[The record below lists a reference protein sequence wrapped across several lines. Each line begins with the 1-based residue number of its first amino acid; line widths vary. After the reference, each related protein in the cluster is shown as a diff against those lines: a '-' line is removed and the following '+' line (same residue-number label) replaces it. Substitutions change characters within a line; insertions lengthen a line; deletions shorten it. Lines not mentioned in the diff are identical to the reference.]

1 METRTERRTG
11 VGLSRRTLLAG
22 TAAAAGA
29 SAISWKVIA
38 EQIETLKKEGWEANP
53 VACKVCGGGCG
64 LIIMKKTGVKP
75 SLATVRVF
83 PNPTH
88 PQRGMCGRASQAAM
102 LWASPYRLKKPL
114 KRVGARGEGKFK
126 EVSWD
131 EALDG
136 IAKQL
141 KPIVE
146 KYGES
151 SVVYTSHTLSGIQK
165 WASFTLGTINQIGHQ
180 ATCNTAGNAGRI
192 LAFGKKYQGKNKIDP
207 DYDHASVIMLVGRS
221 INCPMG
227 VAHRLVEAKDR
238 GAKVIFVNPWQPDP
252 ALGTADWIPVVPG
265 TDGALIFS
273 MLQVMIRKKLYD
285 AEFLARQTNAA
296 YLVSSDDGHPITKA
310 ELTGTDSDADK
321 ALYAMR
327 TKAGTVV
334 FRGVKTEK
342 VTDPATGKEKEVQSF
357 IENAGDVPELE
368 WNGELK
374 TKAGAV
380 IPVKTVF
387 MAYAEEAAKYEP
399 AAAAKI
405 TGIAADR
412 IVRLARLMAT
422 KKGVFEDNWY
432 SSRNGN
438 DVELCHLLCAANAF
452 IRNVDQ
458 QGGLCVEES
467 SGLTSSSIKFD
478 AKTKTCTAPNGNTW
492 EITNTLRA
500 DQAYFPAAPGSFFA
514 LQKELEEEKPY
525 PVKALFVTASNL
537 LQREANTDRMRK
549 MLMKFDLVVV
559 QDVMPQE
566 TCDYADYV
574 LPATMF
580 LEKGG
585 VTGIEFAREMGGA
598 IQRNAPGLPIP
609 DGNES
614 RDDLFPLLEVIRR
627 AWPDRAARLGY
638 TKECKTNAEFR
649 KWNKTLSEGYGL
661 PKLMADLEAKDPE
674 KAKAVK
680 ESLDANGWAVV
691 KPKAYGT
698 YPYKKP
704 FDTPTG
710 KMEIYA
716 FWPYL
721 KANRKGVPGLPAW
734 EPVKAY
740 TLPSKPN
747 EFYMVSGK
755 NLQGN
760 SGLGMFGPGSH
771 ANSERRAVMNPDD
784 AARIGVR
791 ENALLEIRAIDTGF
805 TEKSRVHLSYR
816 IKQGCLHMPGFSGGT
831 RSKLLRAMSP
841 ETADWME
848 EGVNPNWFAT
858 GYASPVFGPLANNG
872 SVSVKVLS
880 D

>member
-165 WASFTLGTINQIGHQ
+165 WASFTLGTINQIGHE

-273 MLQVMIRKKLYD
+273 MLQVMIREKLYD

-342 VTDPATGKEKEVQSF
+342 VTDPATRKEKEV
-357 IENAGDVPELE
+357 
-368 WNGELK
+368 
-374 TKAGAV
+374 
-380 IPVKTVF
+380 
-387 MAYAEEAAKYEP
+387 
-399 AAAAKI
+399 
-405 TGIAADR
+405 
-412 IVRLARLMAT
+412 
-422 KKGVFEDNWY
+422 
-432 SSRNGN
+432 
-438 DVELCHLLCAANAF
+438 
-452 IRNVDQ
+452 
-458 QGGLCVEES
+458 
-467 SGLTSSSIKFD
+467 
-478 AKTKTCTAPNGNTW
+478 
-492 EITNTLRA
+492 
-500 DQAYFPAAPGSFFA
+500 
-514 LQKELEEEKPY
+514 
-525 PVKALFVTASNL
+525 
-537 LQREANTDRMRK
+537 
-549 MLMKFDLVVV
+549 
-559 QDVMPQE
+559 
-566 TCDYADYV
+566 
-574 LPATMF
+574 
-580 LEKGG
+580 
-585 VTGIEFAREMGGA
+585 
-598 IQRNAPGLPIP
+598 
-609 DGNES
+609 
-614 RDDLFPLLEVIRR
+614 
-627 AWPDRAARLGY
+627 
-638 TKECKTNAEFR
+638 
-649 KWNKTLSEGYGL
+649 
-661 PKLMADLEAKDPE
+661 
-674 KAKAVK
+674 
-680 ESLDANGWAVV
+680 
-691 KPKAYGT
+691 
-698 YPYKKP
+698 
-704 FDTPTG
+704 
-710 KMEIYA
+710 
-716 FWPYL
+716 
-721 KANRKGVPGLPAW
+721 
-734 EPVKAY
+734 
-740 TLPSKPN
+740 
-747 EFYMVSGK
+747 
-755 NLQGN
+755 
-760 SGLGMFGPGSH
+760 
-771 ANSERRAVMNPDD
+771 
-784 AARIGVR
+784 
-791 ENALLEIRAIDTGF
+791 
-805 TEKSRVHLSYR
+805 
-816 IKQGCLHMPGFSGGT
+816 
-831 RSKLLRAMSP
+831 
-841 ETADWME
+841 
-848 EGVNPNWFAT
+848 
-858 GYASPVFGPLANNG
+858 
-872 SVSVKVLS
+872 
-880 D
+880 

>member
-1 METRTERRTG
+1 ME
-11 VGLSRRTLLAG
+11 
-22 TAAAAGA
+22 
-29 SAISWKVIA
+29 
-38 EQIETLKKEGWEANP
+38 EG
-53 VACKVCGGGCG
+53 
-64 LIIMKKTGVKP
+64 
-75 SLATVRVF
+75 
-83 PNPTH
+83 
-88 PQRGMCGRASQAAM
+88 
-102 LWASPYRLKKPL
+102 
-114 KRVGARGEGKFK
+114 
-126 EVSWD
+126 
-131 EALDG
+131 
-136 IAKQL
+136 
-141 KPIVE
+141 
-146 KYGES
+146 
-151 SVVYTSHTLSGIQK
+151 
-165 WASFTLGTINQIGHQ
+165 
-180 ATCNTAGNAGRI
+180 
-192 LAFGKKYQGKNKIDP
+192 
-207 DYDHASVIMLVGRS
+207 
-221 INCPMG
+221 
-227 VAHRLVEAKDR
+227 
-238 GAKVIFVNPWQPDP
+238 
-252 ALGTADWIPVVPG
+252 
-265 TDGALIFS
+265 
-273 MLQVMIRKKLYD
+273 
-285 AEFLARQTNAA
+285 
-296 YLVSSDDGHPITKA
+296 
-310 ELTGTDSDADK
+310 
-321 ALYAMR
+321 
-327 TKAGTVV
+327 
-334 FRGVKTEK
+334 
-342 VTDPATGKEKEVQSF
+342 
-357 IENAGDVPELE
+357 
-368 WNGELK
+368 
-374 TKAGAV
+374 
-380 IPVKTVF
+380 
-387 MAYAEEAAKYEP
+387 
-399 AAAAKI
+399 
-405 TGIAADR
+405 
-412 IVRLARLMAT
+412 
-422 KKGVFEDNWY
+422 
-432 SSRNGN
+432 
-438 DVELCHLLCAANAF
+438 
-452 IRNVDQ
+452 
-458 QGGLCVEES
+458 
-467 SGLTSSSIKFD
+467 SGLTSSAIKFD
-478 AKTKTCTAPNGNTW
+478 GKTKTCTAPNGTTW

-500 DQAYFPAAPGSFFA
+500 DHAYFPEAPGSFFA

-627 AWPDRAARLGY
+627 AWPERAARLGY
-638 TKECKTNAEFR
+638 TKECKTNADFR

-680 ESLDANGWAVV
+680 ESLDANGWALV

-784 AARIGVR
+784 ASRLGVK